1 MKGFF
6 AVVVGMA
13 VFFSV
18 GLSAAVADPT
28 LGEKLERDMWADIE
42 RQNWGA
48 MEGRIAEG
56 FQSVHQDGAR
66 GKAEEM
72 RLLRNLHL
80 GEYTLSDFKVTRTGP
95 VMVVTYFVSVEEQI
109 KGKVLPTQPAARQSV
124 WLQTDQGW
132 QWVSHANLNPMK

>member
-6 AVVVGMA
+6 AVIMGMA
-13 VFFSV
+13 VLLSM
-18 GLSAAVADPT
+18 GLSSAAADQS
-28 LGEKLERDMWADIE
+28 LGERLERDMWGDIQG
-42 RQNWGA
+42 QNWDTI
-48 MEGRIAEG
+48 EGRIAEG

-80 GEYTLSDFKVTRTGP
+80 GEYTLSDFKVTGTGP

-109 KGKVLPTQPAARQSV
+109 DGKVLPTQPAARQSV

-132 QWVSHANLNPMK
+132 QWMSHANLNPMK